1 MKRKGHMNLFAATVK
16 NGALKGI
23 KTAFMLL
30 KIVLPIYAVVVLI
43 KYSPIMPFLQ
53 DIFSPAMRYFHLP
66 GDGIIPLITGFF
78 TDEYATIAAMSTFDF
93 TTAEITTIAMFVLV
107 AHSMPVESAIA
118 QKIGMSAAKFA
129 VFRILSAIAVGLL
142 VGWIGG
148 LLG

>member
-1 MKRKGHMNLFAATVK
+1 MNLFAATIRD
-16 NGALKGI
+16 GAIKGV
-23 KTAFMLL
+23 KTAAMLL
-30 KIVLPIYAVVVLI
+30 KIVLPIYAAVVII

-53 DIFSPAMRYFHLP
+53 DLFFPAMKFFHLP
-66 GDGIIPLITGFF
+66 GNGIVPLITGFF
-78 TDEYATIAAMSTFDF
+78 TDEYTTIAVMSTFDF

-107 AHSMPVESAIA
+107 AHSIPVESAIA

-148 LLG
+148 MLG

>member
-1 MKRKGHMNLFAATVK
+1 MNLFAATIK
-16 NGALKGI
+16 DGAIKGV
-23 KTAFMLL
+23 KTAVMLL
-30 KIVLPIYAVVVLI
+30 KIVLPIYAIVVLI

-53 DIFSPAMRYFHLP
+53 DIFTPAMKFFHLP
-66 GDGIIPLITGFF
+66 GDGIVPLITGLF
-78 TDEYATIAAMSTFDF
+78 TDEYSTIAVMSSFDF

-107 AHSMPVESAIA
+107 AHSIPVESAIA

-148 LLG
+148 LIG